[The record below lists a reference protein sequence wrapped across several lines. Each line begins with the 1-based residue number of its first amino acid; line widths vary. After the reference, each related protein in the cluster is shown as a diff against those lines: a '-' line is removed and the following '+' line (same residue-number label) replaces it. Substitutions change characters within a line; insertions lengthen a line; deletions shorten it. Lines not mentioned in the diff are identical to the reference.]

1 MSPELALL
9 YELWDKL
16 KSHLP
21 KKDRV
26 DLAEE
31 IVRTFDEHID
41 ISDAE
46 AELNSFDSMMKA
58 AIVSHFDLGYED
70 PDDDDDDWDY

>member
-1 MSPELALL
+1 MSPEVALL

-26 DLAEE
+26 ELAEE
-31 IVRTFDEHID
+31 IVRTFDEHLD
-41 ISDAE
+41 ISE
-46 AELNSFDSMMKA
+46 VENELHSFDSMMKA
-58 AIVSHFDLGYED
+58 AIVSHFELGYED
-70 PDDDDDDWDY
+70 EDDDEDDWDY